1 MRILKSLA
9 TRVLAVALAFSVVP
23 AAIPANVPVV
33 GISKAEARDRG
44 GPPRWHRGNLHRGGR
59 DYRGG
64 RRHYRGG
71 RYYGNNR
78 RYYNRRHRNNSGAVI
93 GGAIL
98 GLGLGAA
105 IANSNQPRA
114 YRGGSYAVRS
124 QAWYDSCSARYR
136 SFDPRSGTYQPNN
149 GPRRMCR

>member
-1 MRILKSLA
+1 MRVFKSLA
-9 TRVLAVALAFSVVP
+9 TKVLAVALAFSVVP
-23 AAIPANVPVV
+23 AAIPSNVPVV
-33 GISKAEARDRG
+33 GISKAEARDHG
-44 GPPRWHRGNLHRGGR
+44 GRRWHRGNFHRGGR

-64 RRHYRGG
+64 RHYRGG

-93 GGAIL
+93 GGAII

-105 IANSNQPRA
+105 IASANQPRA

-124 QAWYDSCSARYR
+124 QAWYDYCASRYR
-136 SFDPRSGTYQPNN
+136 SFDPRSGTYQPYN
-149 GPRRMCR
+149 GPRQLCR